1 MVQRGIRAG
10 HTLPGLVKIGK
21 AFLARPA
28 KSIGGFGLVDPV
40 GKHWY
45 FGLVSPLPR
54 PHLRGTHEI

>member
-1 MVQRGIRAG
+1 MAG

-28 KSIGGFGLVDPV
+28 RSIGGFGLVDPV

-45 FGLVSPLPR
+45 FGLV
-54 PHLRGTHEI
+54 